1 MSPLTRLGPFPSIG
15 LTFRHP
21 RMSAADPRGSVGQRL
36 AREEDRRY
44 LTGGGRYLDDL
55 APPGTVHAVFVRSP
69 FAHARV
75 LRVDAEASR
84 RMPGVLAVL
93 TGVEAKDH
101 LRPIRPSLEAS
112 GYAGGE
118 WWPLAVDRVRFP
130 GEAVAVVVA
139 SDRYVA
145 DDVAG
150 AVRVEYDA
158 LPALPDVDAATTADA
173 PELQLQVPRNIFLRA
188 AGSTGDVAAVFARA
202 PVVVSAEFRT
212 GRVTGAAIEN
222 RGVLACYDPVT
233 SHLRVWSSTQTPH
246 LLRVALAEHLGLAET
261 RITVLTPD
269 VGGAF
274 GIKMHLF
281 PEELVVSLLALRL
294 GRPVKWVERRHENFA
309 ASIHAHEQRLQVDL
323 AADGNGRMLGLR
335 ARIVSD
341 AGAYSV
347 YPLTAALEPL
357 GAAAALPGPY
367 DIPHYAYEALAVAT
381 SKCPVGAYRGVG
393 QVMATFARERMVD
406 LLARRLELDPAE
418 VRRRNLI
425 PPERLPYTNPAGLVY
440 DTGDYP
446 ACLERALAAADY
458 PALRRQAEELR
469 ARGRVVGVGLACF
482 AEGGAIGCATYRRR
496 GMREVPGHDAATLR
510 VAPSGRVEVL
520 VSAVSQ
526 GQGHATTFGQLA
538 ADALGVPRHEVTVV
552 AGDTDR
558 CPFGSGTFASRGA
571 AGVGG
576 AILLAAGTI
585 REKALRIA
593 AALLEADPKD
603 LEAVDGRFRV
613 RGAPNRFV
621 PWSAVTRAAYY
632 PPSALLEAGEE
643 PGLEATRALS
653 PTMTFSY
660 ATHVALVEVDPETG
674 HVTILRYLVVEDCG
688 PMINPTIVE
697 GQLAGGIA
705 QGIGIALL
713 EELVYD
719 ESGQLVTGS
728 LMDYALPT
736 VAHALAIEIEHL
748 ETPSRTNPGGFKG
761 MAEGGTIGAPAAIAN
776 AVADALGAAGSRLV
790 MLPLTPFRIWR
801 AIQESHTQGGT
812 P

>member
-15 LTFRHP
+15 LTFRYP

-93 TGVEAKDH
+93 TGVEAKDQ

-173 PELQLQVPRNIFLRA
+173 PELQLQVPRNTFLRA

-202 PVVVSAEFRT
+202 PVIVSAEFRT

-294 GRPVKWVERRHENFA
+294 GRPVKWVERRHENFE

-335 ARIVSD
+335 ARILSD
-341 AGAYSV
+341 VGAYSV
-347 YPLTAALEPL
+347 SPLTAALEPL
-357 GAAAALPGPY
+357 GAASSLPGPY
-367 DIPHYAYEALAVAT
+367 DIFHYTYEASAVAT
-381 SKCPVGAYRGVG
+381 TKCPAGAYRGVG
-393 QVMATFARERMVD
+393 QVMATFARERLVD
-406 LLARRLELDPAE
+406 LLARRLSLDPAE

-425 PPERLPYTNPAGLVY
+425 PSDRLPYTNPAGLLY
-440 DTGDYP
+440 DSGDYR
-446 ACLERALAAADY
+446 ACLERALQLSEYAR
-458 PALRRQAEELR
+458 LRRQVEAERR
-469 ARGRVVGVGLACF
+469 AGRRVGIGLACF
-482 AEGGAIGCATYRRR
+482 VEATAIGCATYRGR
-496 GMREVPGHDAATLR
+496 GMREVPGHDAATVR
-510 VAPSGRVEVL
+510 VAPSGQVEVL
-520 VSAVSQ
+520 VSAPSQ
-526 GQGHATTFGQLA
+526 GQGHATAFGQVA
-538 ADALGVPRHEVTVV
+538 ADALGVERDSVTVV

-576 AILLAAGTI
+576 AIVLAATTV

-593 AALLEADPKD
+593 AALLEADPRD
-603 LEAVDGRFRV
+603 VEAVDGRFRV
-613 RGAPNRFV
+613 RGAPHRFL

-632 PPSALLEAGEE
+632 PPRALLDGGED
-643 PGLEATRALS
+643 PGLEATRAFT
-653 PTMTFSY
+653 PTTTFSY
-660 ATHVALVEVDPETG
+660 ATHLAMVEVDPETG
-674 HVTILRYLVVEDCG
+674 QVRLLRYLVVEDCG

-697 GQLAGGIA
+697 GQIAGGVA

-719 ESGQLVTGS
+719 GSGQLVTGS
-728 LMDYALPT
+728 FLDYALPT
-736 VAHALAIEIEHL
+736 FAHALAIEIDHL
-748 ETPSRTNPGGFKG
+748 ETPSPTTPGGFKG

-776 AVADALGAAGSRLV
+776 AVADALGSAGDRLLE
-790 MLPLTPFRIWR
+790 LPMTPHRVWQAIR
-801 AIQESHTQGGT
+801 ARGHERE
-812 P
+812 